1 VRKSREFILFLHRG
15 VSSRVRRLRR
25 RVHLKKVTT
34 DFNARARGE
43 GLHLSFVLS
52 FVENHRG
59 SRLRFRRR
67 VAHDDKSEK
76 KKKEKT
82 VVSQFVF
89 VFLCQNRQTRKR
101 PKKKIKILPLLNTPL
116 YSSANDN
123 TIHINIKTVW
133 RAWMNSKSPKAEETK
148 GTEI

>member
-1 VRKSREFILFLHRG
+1 MYVVY
-15 VSSRVRRLRR
+15 VSSSSSQKSNNRCQR
-25 RVHLKKVTT
+25 
-34 DFNARARGE
+34 ARARGE
-43 GLHLSFVLS
+43 SLHLSFVLS

-67 VAHDDKSEK
+67 VARDKSE

-82 VVSQFVF
+82 VVSQSFGF
-89 VFLCQNRQTRKR
+89 GFLCQNRREKD
-101 PKKKIKILPLLNTPL
+101 PKKKLKSYHFLTLL